1 VIDCPNPLC
10 AVRCCVLLCAVQL
23 FGPYA
28 AMKLCEL
35 SDGVLLDSL
44 GQLDSCLSR
53 WKELLDPIT
62 LAVVVSATTRAGAG
76 FQRPE
81 HLPHPVHTHVH
92 PLLNMRMFVPVS
104 VLMITARSK
113 RPSVQSRN
121 SIHCVGM
128 LIVPLLHCPVAA
140 A

>member
-1 VIDCPNPLC
+1 MHDGLMRCVLIC
-10 AVRCCVLLCAVQL
+10 AVCAAQL

-62 LAVVVSATTRAGAG
+62 LAVVVSVPLHAQGVTALQACAQPG
-76 FQRPE
+76 
-81 HLPHPVHTHVH
+81 HPLVH
-92 PLLNMRMFVPVS
+92 PFLKINMTM
-104 VLMITARSK
+104 LKTNK
-113 RPSVQSRN
+113 R
-121 SIHCVGM
+121 
-128 LIVPLLHCPVAA
+128 
-140 A
+140 